1 MFIVFRSSPGGG
13 VLHGRDLRH
22 ERVKKVYQCTH
33 TIPQL
38 LFNDF
43 VIAIKHHFLRGRKQQ
58 NDKTRQLTIQPSIY
72 YLIYS
77 GVRKVFSKIIQH
89 KET

>member
-43 VIAIKHHFLRGRKQQ
+43 VIAIKHHFYGAENNKMI
-58 NDKTRQLTIQPSIY
+58 RQDN
-72 YLIYS
+72 
-77 GVRKVFSKIIQH
+77 
-89 KET
+89 